1 MINKGDFFDRCRF
14 TWRNSFPDLWGKDR
28 IRLVIDRFRE
38 NGLQDP
44 TLDEFGNASGIV
56 QGSSG
61 NSTILVMAHADSVFS
76 ADTRHVL
83 EVGSDFITGP
93 GIADNAIGLAAVVA
107 PSPNS

>member
-1 MINKGDFFDRCRF
+1 MPFYLAEFLPRPMGKRIVFVWSLIDF
-14 TWRNSFPDLWGKDR
+14 GKMDCKT
-28 IRLVIDRFRE
+28 
-38 NGLQDP
+38 P

-83 EVGSDFITGP
+83 EV
-93 GIADNAIGLAAVVA
+93 A
-107 PSPNS
+107 PIS